1 MDNKNQKKNYLN
13 NYAKYSSI
21 AFQMLAII
29 LLGVFGGVKL
39 DEWLNLSI
47 PIFTVFLSLLSVIV
61 AIYSVVKDLI
71 KKK

>member
-1 MDNKNQKKNYLN
+1 MDNKDQKKNYLN

-29 LLGVFGGVKL
+29 ILGVFGGIKL
-39 DEWLNLSI
+39 DEWLKMKF
-47 PIFTVFLSLLSVIV
+47 PVFTVVLSLLSVVV
-61 AIYSVVKDLI
+61 AIYSVTKEFL